1 MLKRLISTSQCAKH
15 QKDFWVE
22 ILFLLS
28 PQKYDWCK
36 DCNCW
41 SIENCNIQGTVII
54 LLNTYISIMISHQ
67 RRCSLVLVYLHK
79 ISVYCH
85 KIGISWQLNWLPYCI
100 FLTWNVVYF
109 SHFCCSTDT
118 SSPIGYKTVSKVV
131 SEIVKV
137 GVQVQVGENS
147 CGFLNTGKCHQNEL
161 RYQ

>member
-1 MLKRLISTSQCAKH
+1 MLKRLISTLQRAKH

-22 ILFLLS
+22 ILFLIS

-41 SIENCNIQGTVII
+41 CIENCNIQGTVII

-109 SHFCCSTDT
+109 QPFLLLHW
-118 SSPIGYKTVSKVV
+118 YKQPHWLQNRF
-131 SEIVKV
+131 E
-137 GVQVQVGENS
+137 GGQRNCQGRCPGPGGRE
-147 CGFLNTGKCHQNEL
+147 FLWVP
-161 RYQ
+161 